1 MPSTW
6 EDKIVSPE
14 RAMAKIRPG
23 MSIFIG
29 TGMAEPRTLVKA
41 LMESSAGNLQDLELI
56 QLVSMGD
63 AISVKELR
71 TQKYR
76 LKTFF
81 TGWVAGEAITEGQVD
96 LIPSRFAQIPALI
109 ESGRI
114 PIDASFVQITPPDA
128 SGNCSLG
135 VAVDVARQAMEQSSL
150 VVGEIST
157 QTPRTYGDTFVHVS
171 DFNYM
176 VRATE
181 PPLYYN
187 RWPVDE
193 PYNRLAANVAS
204 LIEDR
209 SCIFFS
215 IGPLYEALS
224 LSLSGKRH
232 LGIHSPFFTDAL
244 MDLVR
249 SGAVSNRYKETYR
262 GKALASYAIGTPRL
276 MLWLDS
282 NPLVEFQSIDKVF
295 DPLQIGRNPR
305 FMAILPAR
313 KVDLAGRIALQI
325 GKGNIATGPAEVR
338 DFFAGAE
345 ISSQGRLMFAL
356 PSRNLAGRPNIL
368 LTARDYPNQ
377 CRLRESVDTIIT
389 DYGVASLKG
398 LTLRERALALIEIAH
413 PDDQAELIE
422 QAKAEKIL
430 YPDQIYRQGSAHLY
444 PADLKAEHTFKGG
457 VTIRFRPIKPTDEE
471 EMRRLFYRVSDESV
485 YARYFGHITTM
496 PHAKMQEYVNVD
508 WSNTLSIVGLIRE
521 PGQGQIVAETRY
533 IIERNRPWA
542 EVVFIVDE
550 RYQGLGVGTFLYEML
565 VQLGQTRGLKGFT
578 ADVLFSNLGMMKV
591 FRKGALPV
599 QAVLENGIYHLN
611 IPFEK

>member
-1 MPSTW
+1 MPSPW
-6 EDKIVSPE
+6 ENKVVTPE
-14 RAMAKIRPG
+14 RAIAKIRPG

-41 LMESSAGNLQDLELI
+41 LMGTSAGNLQDLELI
-56 QLVSMGD
+56 QLVSLGD
-63 AISVKELR
+63 AISINKLR

-81 TGWVAGEAITEGQVD
+81 TGWVAGEAIIEGQVD

-150 VVGEIST
+150 NVGEINT
-157 QTPRTYGDTFVHVS
+157 RIPRTYGDTFIHVS
-171 DFNYM
+171 DFDLL

-181 PPLYYN
+181 PPLYLS
-187 RWPVDE
+187 RWPFDE
-193 PYNRLAANVAS
+193 AYNRLAANVAS
-204 LIEDR
+204 LIEDG

-224 LSLSGKRH
+224 INLIGKQH

-249 SGAVSNRYKETYR
+249 SGAVTNRYKETYR
-262 GKALASYAIGTPRL
+262 GKALTSYAIGTPQL

-282 NPLVEFQSIDKVF
+282 NPLVEFQGIDKVF

-325 GKGNIATGPAEVR
+325 GKGSIATGPAEAR
-338 DFFAGAE
+338 DIFAGAE
-345 ISSQGRLMFAL
+345 ISAQGRLMFAL
-356 PSRNLAGRPNIL
+356 PCRNLDGRPNIL
-368 LTARDYPNQ
+368 VTARDYPNQ
-377 CRLRESVDTIIT
+377 CRLRESVDMVIT
-389 DYGVASLKG
+389 DYGIASLKG

-422 QAKAEKIL
+422 QAKAEKII
-430 YPDQIYRQGSAHLY
+430 YQDQIYRKDSAHLY
-444 PADLKAEHTFKGG
+444 PAELKTEHTFKGHCHDSLPPHQA
-457 VTIRFRPIKPTDEE
+457 IRRGRDAT
-471 EMRRLFYRVSDESV
+471 
-485 YARYFGHITTM
+485 
-496 PHAKMQEYVNVD
+496 
-508 WSNTLSIVGLIRE
+508 
-521 PGQGQIVAETRY
+521 
-533 IIERNRPWA
+533 
-542 EVVFIVDE
+542 VV
-550 RYQGLGVGTFLYEML
+550 
-565 VQLGQTRGLKGFT
+565 
-578 ADVLFSNLGMMKV
+578 
-591 FRKGALPV
+591 LPV
-599 QAVLENGIYHLN
+599 LG
-611 IPFEK
+611 